1 MERTEVSGHSETGTT
16 EDIVRSVAAAIV
28 DGVVSPGRVGD
39 VLFAAGST
47 LPDHPGLAVWLVANG
62 IVIGPAEF
70 ASAPAPT
77 PASDPPPTDFF
88 ELAERAART
97 LVELRREL
105 SFVPSDLRW
114 DDATRLTEFDRGRRP
129 TGGFEEFLRRSRHRL
144 LTAEDEVRLG
154 RRVAAGD
161 RHAADVF
168 ALHNIRLATT
178 IARRY
183 SYRCGPAVELED
195 LVQEGYLGL
204 VRAVDGWD
212 PTRGFK
218 FSTYASWWIRQRICR
233 SLDDTGR
240 VIRLPVHLA
249 ADVRRVNAVESA
261 LASEGRDITV
271 GELSIRT
278 GLDDDKVDRA
288 RSVADDAVSLDA
300 LLASGA
306 VSTDDFVADLG
317 DGADAAV
324 AGPEEIAT
332 LLALIAR
339 MNPRERDILLRRF
352 GFVTGVPQTLE
363 EVGKEYGV
371 TRERIRQIEKKA
383 IAKLRRAAGVS
394 VVDLTDGLSQPADL
408 LSYVS

>member
-1 MERTEVSGHSETGTT
+1 M
-16 EDIVRSVAAAIV
+16 
-28 DGVVSPGRVGD
+28 
-39 VLFAAGST
+39 
-47 LPDHPGLAVWLVANG
+47 
-62 IVIGPAEF
+62 
-70 ASAPAPT
+70 
-77 PASDPPPTDFF
+77 
-88 ELAERAART
+88 
-97 LVELRREL
+97 
-105 SFVPSDLRW
+105 
-114 DDATRLTEFDRGRRP
+114 
-129 TGGFEEFLRRSRHRL
+129 
-144 LTAEDEVRLG
+144 
-154 RRVAAGD
+154 
-161 RHAADVF
+161 
-168 ALHNIRLATT
+168 
-178 IARRY
+178 
-183 SYRCGPAVELED
+183 
-195 LVQEGYLGL
+195 
-204 VRAVDGWD
+204 
-212 PTRGFK
+212 
-218 FSTYASWWIRQRICR
+218 IRQRICR

-324 AGPEEIAT
+324 AGREEADM
-332 LLALIAR
+332 LLALMAR

-363 EVGKEYGV
+363 EVGKDYGV

-383 IAKLRRAAGVS
+383 IEKLRRAAGVS